1 MTVDAQHL
9 RDAGLKVTG
18 PRMRVLGMLAANPDR
33 HMTAEDVYKELLSL
47 GEEIGLATIYRVLT
61 QFESAGLV
69 KRHHFE
75 GNQSVFELDEGEHH
89 DHLVCVKCGRVIEFC
104 DEIIERRQKK
114 VAKQAG
120 FDLQEHS
127 MILYGVCRD
136 ENCSNKPKSRK
147 PLGITL
153 R

>member
-1 MTVDAQHL
+1 MTVDAQDL

-18 PRMRVLGMLAANPDR
+18 PRMRVLGMLAANADR
-33 HMTAEDVYKELLSL
+33 HMTAEDVYKELLSV

-75 GNQSVFELDEGEHH
+75 GSQSVFELDEGEHH

-104 DEIIERRQKK
+104 DEVIERRQKR

-127 MILYGVCRD
+127 MILYGVCKD
-136 ENCSNKPKSRK
+136 ENCSNKPKPRK
-147 PLGITL
+147 PLGITP

>member
-1 MTVDAQHL
+1 
-9 RDAGLKVTG
+9 
-18 PRMRVLGMLAANPDR
+18 
-33 HMTAEDVYKELLSL
+33 MTAEDVYRELLAADD
-47 GEEIGLATIYRVLT
+47 EIGLATIYRVLT

-89 DHLVCVKCGRVIEFC
+89 DHLVCVNCGRVVEFC
-104 DEIIERRQKK
+104 DDVIEKRQRA
-114 VAKQAG
+114 VATRAG

-127 MILYGVCRD
+127 MILYGVCNDASCRKK
-136 ENCSNKPKSRK
+136 NGSRRAAR
-147 PLGITL
+147 GVN